1 MSISCPNFN
10 ILEKKLNERV
20 PLAICSYPNQGI
32 LIYWSIVDNIRVALF
47 CPCTLNITFH
57 HVIHMGIEIWPF
69 FARMHDLWSLDV
81 SPQKTSYCWRCARK
95 RWISL
100 RCPIFD
106 KKSKN
111 VHSEHLRPIFVA
123 NWPKFRENLEIHVV
137 HLGLY
142 ACNTLGELSTCA
154 RNSACRRLLRR
165 NEGLQELV
173 DIRPKRIQH
182 CWWGYR
188 GYYRNASVADKI
200 EQAIELH
207 NGVILALIIK
217 SIDS

>member
-10 ILEKKLNERV
+10 IFGGEKKELV

-32 LIYWSIVDNIRVALF
+32 LIYWSTTDNIRVAWF
-47 CPCTLNITFH
+47 CSWTLNITFH
-57 HVIHMGIEIWPF
+57 HVIHPWELKYDPF
-69 FARMHDLWSLDV
+69 LPECTIYGRWTFYLK
-81 SPQKTSYCWRCARK
+81 KTSYCSRCARK

-123 NWPKFRENLEIHVV
+123 NWPKSRQNLKIHVV
-137 HLGLY
+137 HLGLR
-142 ACNTLGELSTCA
+142 ACNTSGELSTCA
-154 RNSACRRLLRR
+154 RNSACRQPLCR

-173 DIRPKRIQH
+173 DIRWSRLNQL
-182 CWWGYR
+182 C
-188 GYYRNASVADKI
+188 
-200 EQAIELH
+200 
-207 NGVILALIIK
+207 K
-217 SIDS
+217 SCLWYCGD

>member
-10 ILEKKLNERV
+10 IFWKKSKERV

-32 LIYWSIVDNIRVALF
+32 LIYWSTADNIRVAWF
-47 CPCTLNITFH
+47 CSWTLNITFH

-81 SPQKTSYCWRCARK
+81 FPQKKSYCWRCARK

-123 NWPKFRENLEIHVV
+123 NWPKSRQNLKIHVV
-137 HLGLY
+137 HLGLHAWNTWGEH
-142 ACNTLGELSTCA
+142 ACMHAIHTC
-154 RNSACRRLLRR
+154 RQLLCRI
-165 NEGLQELV
+165 V
-173 DIRPKRIQH
+173 AH
-182 CWWGYR
+182 C
-188 GYYRNASVADKI
+188 
-200 EQAIELH
+200 
-207 NGVILALIIK
+207 
-217 SIDS
+217 